1 MSPLLITA
9 AFVALIIVVVWK
21 FGYGLARIV
30 GIVLVLKGL
39 VWLVAGAAVG
49 AQLGTMVAGAAVWL
63 TGHLFGAYR
72 HRAWGSRLAKLIF
85 TRIPGLRVL
94 DPQRRKRQSCRPARP
109 EPARRVP
116 GDDWT
121 QWESELGRWLP
132 HERKAPKT
140 SPRQHR
146 RSSRAAR
153 IGSRAARSAARAAV
167 RLTIRHVRAARAA
180 HRAYR
185 FLC

>member
-9 AFVALIIVVVWK
+9 AFVAFTIVVVWK
-21 FGYGLARIV
+21 FGYGLARIA

-49 AQLGTMVAGAAVWL
+49 AQLGAMAAGTAVWL

-72 HRAWGSRLAKLIF
+72 HRTWGSRLAKLIF

-94 DPQRRKRQSCRPARP
+94 DPQRRKRQSRRPTRP
-109 EPARRVP
+109 EPGRRVP

-121 QWESELGRWLP
+121 QWESELDEGSP
-132 HERKAPKT
+132 HERKVPKT
-140 SPRQHR
+140 SPRQHH
-146 RSSRAAR
+146 RSSRIAR
-153 IGSRAARSAARAAV
+153 IGSRVARSAACTAV
-167 RLTIRHVRAARAA
+167 RLTIRHVPAARAA

-185 FLC
+185 FLR